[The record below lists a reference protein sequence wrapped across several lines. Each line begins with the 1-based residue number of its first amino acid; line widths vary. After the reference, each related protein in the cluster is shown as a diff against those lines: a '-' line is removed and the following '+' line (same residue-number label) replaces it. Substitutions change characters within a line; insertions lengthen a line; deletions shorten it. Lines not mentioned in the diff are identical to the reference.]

1 MTPFPSIIVLT
12 DFFAVSN
19 RALSYAGE
27 LAEPLGAQLVLLHVQ
42 HDALLDPAEH
52 GPHRTRREE
61 HKAAHQLVQLA
72 EQQPVP
78 AVAEISDAFLPDAI
92 RESVEH
98 HHPLMLVLG
107 RPGTAN
113 TPSDLVTG
121 ATMDLMRTVH
131 RPLLVVPTVGWG
143 TVPPRRL
150 AIAIDDSAFTLM
162 QHDDLV
168 RRLQTCL
175 GASLSLVHVAPPHE
189 PEPTPESLLKLTSA
203 AGISSE
209 IPATSVHTVYHTEPA
224 AGILQAA
231 HEVKADLLVLV
242 ARRRSL
248 FGSLFHRSVTAQ
260 VVAESP
266 VPVLL
271 LPAAE

>member
-1 MTPFPSIIVLT
+1 MTPSIIVLT

-52 GPHRTRREE
+52 GTYRAHREE
-61 HKAAHQLVQLA
+61 RKAAHQLVQLA

-107 RPGTAN
+107 RPGTAYS
-113 TPSDLVTG
+113 PSDLVTG
-121 ATMDLMRTVH
+121 ATVDLMRTVH

-143 TVPPRRL
+143 TVPPHRI
-150 AIAIDDSAFTLM
+150 AVAIDDNPFTIM
-162 QHDDLV
+162 QQEDLLH
-168 RRLQTCL
+168 RLQGCL
-175 GASLSLVHVAPPHE
+175 GASLNLLHVAPTNE
-189 PEPTPESLLKLTSA
+189 PEPTPESLLKLART

-209 IPATSVHTVYHTEPA
+209 IPATHVHTVHQAETA

-231 HEVKADLLVLV
+231 HEVKADLLVLI

-266 VPVLL
+266 LPVLL